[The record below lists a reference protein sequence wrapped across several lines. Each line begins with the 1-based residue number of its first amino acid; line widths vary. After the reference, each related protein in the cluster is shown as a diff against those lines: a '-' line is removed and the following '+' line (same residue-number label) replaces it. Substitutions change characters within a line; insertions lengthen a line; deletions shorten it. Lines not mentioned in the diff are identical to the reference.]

1 MLDGLL
7 FVCFLLHH
15 ATVTQCGKMDSEVIC
30 LGLIC
35 CPVMNQLISRVKYH
49 IM

>member
-15 ATVTQCGKMDSEVIC
+15 ATVTQCGQMDSEVIC